1 MTVCFH
7 EDRSLCLQGQSSR
20 WPGSLANDS
29 SNRAAGSRQPARRPL
44 AGRLV
49 KTFQRIIVPCRTFLL
64 PLSVFASPASPPTQ
78 RDELAQYRKLW
89 QGPRRQN
96 KSFYR
101 NWETFSVI
109 LQGKSHGPL
118 WGLKRQKSKDS
129 KDITCCACPFTCP
142 FHAPASWPDS
152 CSPPAHTTVPAFVNL
167 FIGYLLNYS
176 LSGIEHMIPTF
187 MELAVLWKVSH
198 SKEATNINGR

>member
-7 EDRSLCLQGQSSR
+7 EDRSLSLQGQSSR

-29 SNRAAGSRQPARRPL
+29 SNRAAGSRQPAHRPL
-44 AGRLV
+44 ASRLV

-64 PLSVFASPASPPTQ
+64 PLSVCASPAIPPTQ
-78 RDELAQYRKLW
+78 RDELAQYWKLW

-96 KSFYR
+96 KSFCR

-118 WGLKRQKSKDS
+118 WGLKRQKSE
-129 KDITCCACPFTCP
+129 DITCCACPFTCP
-142 FHAPASWPDS
+142 SHTPARGPDS
-152 CSPPAHTTVPAFVNL
+152 CSPQAHSTVLAFVNL
-167 FIGYLLNYS
+167 FIDY
-176 LSGIEHMIPTF
+176 
-187 MELAVLWKVSH
+187 
-198 SKEATNINGR
+198 